1 MRREVAKIIFPI
13 TLITG
18 IVVFSFFYLWNAK
31 NQKTLERSADTL
43 VIGFVELLSESS
55 WRDRVTS
62 SIKQAADEN
71 DMQIITVEA
80 ERSQESQKKAIR
92 ALVVYQVDAIV
103 FSPVVQSGWDNVL
116 SEAKAAGI
124 PVILSDR
131 NLKTSI
137 EGAVYAYV
145 GSKYEKQGTE
155 AALFIKNRFV
165 ENTDKVKIVELYGTV
180 GSSPAI
186 EKSRGIRETF
196 GKNSRFDIFYSV
208 SGDYTFSK
216 AKELFETFTKNN
228 KNIDVLISYN
238 DAMTYGAIE
247 AMKNEGIEP
256 GNDIVI
262 VSFDGEQR
270 AMDLLSEGKINCVV
284 ESNPDLGDKIIKA
297 VMDICA
303 GIPVAEEIYV
313 DETVFTQS
321 SDLQNFL
328 PRDY

>member
-1 MRREVAKIIFPI
+1 MRREAIRVIFPI
-13 TLITG
+13 TLIAG
-18 IVVFSFFYLWNAK
+18 IIVFLFFYLWGDRNI
-31 NQKTLERSADTL
+31 KTKGRPADKL
-43 VIGFVELLSESS
+43 VVGFVELLSESS
-55 WRDRVTS
+55 WRDKVTS

-71 DMQIITVEA
+71 DIQIITVEA

-145 GSKYEKQGTE
+145 GSKYEKQGIE
-155 AALFIKNRFV
+155 AALFIKNRFA
-165 ENTDKVKIVELYGTV
+165 ENTGKVKIVELYGTV

-196 GKNSRFDIFYSV
+196 DRNPRFDIFYSV

-216 AKELFETFTKNN
+216 AKELFETFIKNN

-247 AMKNEGIEP
+247 AMKKEGIKP
-256 GNDIVI
+256 GSDIVI

-270 AMDLLSEGKINCVV
+270 AMDLLSQGKINCVI
-284 ESNPDLGDKIIKA
+284 ESNPNLGDKIIKT
-297 VMDICA
+297 VMDIYA
-303 GIPVAEEIYV
+303 GIPVAQDIYV
-313 DETVFTQS
+313 EETVFTES
-321 SDLQNFL
+321 SDFQKFL